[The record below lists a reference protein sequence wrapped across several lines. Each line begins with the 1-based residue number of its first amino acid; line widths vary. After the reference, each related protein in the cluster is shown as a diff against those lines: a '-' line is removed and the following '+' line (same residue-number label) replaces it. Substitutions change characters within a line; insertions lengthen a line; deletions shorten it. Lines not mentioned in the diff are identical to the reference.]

1 MLADQKQILKGF
13 LTGVV
18 VGGVVLAA
26 AFAAHAQ
33 GPEKPVLLVASPKT
47 SSFYSGAVMI
57 VVPKGE
63 GHVGFMINRA
73 TRTTVASAFPDEPD
87 MAKVAD
93 PVYLGGPRAA
103 QSMYAVVRR
112 DPGEG
117 ARNLFGDVFVSIS
130 GKTVDRIIQQW
141 PGEARFFAG
150 YAAWD
155 AGELAEQIA
164 DGDWLV
170 TEPEAALLF
179 QQDPGALWAALVQR
193 IQNTF

>member
-1 MLADQKQILKGF
+1 MRADQKEILKGM
-13 LTGVV
+13 LTGIV
-18 VGGVVLAA
+18 VGGLILAA
-26 AFAAHAQ
+26 AFAARAQ
-33 GPEKPVLLVASPKT
+33 GPDKPVLLVASPEKAG
-47 SSFYSGAVMI
+47 FYSGAVMI

-73 TRTTVASAFPDEPD
+73 SRTTVASAFPDEPD

-103 QSMYAVVRR
+103 QAMYAVVRR

-117 ARNLFGDVFVSIS
+117 SRKLFGDVFVTIS
-130 GKTVDRIIQQW
+130 GKTVDRIIHEW

-155 AGELAEQIA
+155 AGELAEQIGE
-164 DGDWLV
+164 GDWLLA
-170 TEPEAALLF
+170 EPDESLLF

-193 IQNTF
+193 IQHTF